1 MMHPLLSSV
10 HTSNFFLF
18 VIVLAVLP
26 QQIQTIVDIFLLTP
40 GFDRKA
46 AGISLLIMMLLFLL
60 RENYFFRLKTYQYI
74 TYFCFIQSLIG
85 CECYPD
91 TFGNISKEV
100 IKNFF
105 LFGATNMVNYINWF
119 SDVQPSL
126 HSWNTLHLVTML
138 YPFNMMLNS
147 MVYIF
152 SSIFLN
158 DTGMRFLFLYYLW
171 WIWASMNV
179 YYTKKKWELSFFY
192 VLEQFK

>member
-105 LFGATNMVNYINWF
+105 LFGATNMVNYIN
-119 SDVQPSL
+119 
-126 HSWNTLHLVTML
+126 
-138 YPFNMMLNS
+138 
-147 MVYIF
+147 
-152 SSIFLN
+152 
-158 DTGMRFLFLYYLW
+158 
-171 WIWASMNV
+171 
-179 YYTKKKWELSFFY
+179 
-192 VLEQFK
+192 